1 MKIIHLISG
10 GDVGGA
16 KTHVL
21 SLLAGL
27 KQEHQV
33 LLVCFLEGPFAQE
46 AREMGIPVQV
56 LPGHNLFY
64 IRKKLEKIIKAGRFD
79 LIHCHG
85 SKANLMGAILR
96 RRLTLPVITTI
107 HSDPKLDYL
116 GRPLSNLTYG
126 SMNRWALRRLDNW
139 ICVSEQLQDMMV
151 AGGTDPQRTFLIRN
165 GVDFSQISASV
176 PRDQYWSDLGLLM
189 EQNSVVFGIAA
200 RISPVKDMGT
210 LIRAFAKVVGQ
221 EPQARLVIAGD
232 GAQRRELE
240 ELAGKLCPRETV
252 LFAGW
257 ISDTDSFYNAI
268 DVNMLT
274 SLSEGLPY
282 AIPEGARMSCATI
295 ATAVGAVPRIVVDG
309 QTGFLVE
316 PGDVNT
322 LAERMLQ
329 VARDKELRARLG
341 RAIFEKTKRE
351 FSIDATVRTQVE
363 IYETIMRRAQR
374 RTWER
379 DGVLICGAYGNGNVG
394 DETILESIL
403 QQLRSRDQDLPVCVM
418 SKTPRRTA
426 KQMRVHSVYTFHHF
440 HTRREMHRAR
450 LYISGGGSL
459 IQNATSTRSLLFYLY
474 SIWSA
479 HKLGCRVMMYGCGIG
494 PVHGSFNRK
503 IAGRVIDVSADLIA
517 LRDPDSL
524 EELRNLGVTRPEIH
538 VTADPALL
546 QEVSQVRS
554 PAYQQYRQEA
564 GLQDGERYCLFA
576 LRPWGNVHKRLQA
589 FANAAEYG
597 WTRYKMTPVFF
608 LLEPRKDWEI
618 TQAVSELVQCPKLIL
633 PPTDSGSVVC
643 ALMHDMTMVVSMRLH
658 ALIFASGQGVP
669 VVGVSYDPKVSSF
682 MRYLGQACCV
692 DSETVTAEDL
702 CSLIDAAAQV
712 DLEKLGM
719 VRRLRDLAGRNGE
732 LAWRL
737 LHGGPAEHAQ

>member
-21 SLLAGL
+21 SLLSGL
-27 KQEHQV
+27 KQRHQV

-46 AREMGIPVQV
+46 AREMEIPVQV
-56 LPGHNLFY
+56 LPGRNLCRISKQLENM
-64 IRKKLEKIIKAGRFD
+64 IRAGQFE

-85 SKANLMGAILR
+85 TKANLMGAMLQR
-96 RRLTLPVITTI
+96 HLSLPVITTI
-107 HSDPKLDYL
+107 HSDPRLDYL

-126 SMNRWALRRLDNW
+126 SINRWALRRLDDW
-139 ICVSEQLQDMMV
+139 VCVSEQLQNMMIES
-151 AGGTDPQRTFLIRN
+151 GMDPQRTFLIRN
-165 GVDFSQISASV
+165 GVDFSKISASV
-176 PRDQYWSDLGLLM
+176 PRAQYWSDLGLQV
-189 EQNSVVFGIAA
+189 EKNAVVFGIAA

-210 LIRAFAKVVGQ
+210 LIRAFAQVVEQ
-221 EPQARLVIAGD
+221 EPQTRLVIAGD
-232 GAQRRELE
+232 GAQRQELE
-240 ELAGKLCPRETV
+240 ELAGKLCPQGTV

-316 PGDVNT
+316 PGDVNA

-329 VARDKELRARLG
+329 VARDGELRMRLG
-341 RAIFEKTKRE
+341 QAIFEKTKRE
-351 FSIDATVRTQVE
+351 FSIEATVRTQVE
-363 IYETIMRRAQR
+363 IYETITRRAQR
-374 RTWER
+374 RTRER

-394 DETILESIL
+394 DETILKSIL
-403 QQLRSRDQDLPVCVM
+403 QQLQSRDQDLPICVM
-418 SKTPRRTA
+418 SKSPRRTA
-426 KQMRVHSVYTFHHF
+426 MQMHVHSLYTFHHF
-440 HTRREMHRAR
+440 HSRRQMRR
-450 LYISGGGSL
+450 TKLYISGGGSL
-459 IQNATSTRSLLFYLY
+459 IQDATSTRSLLFYLS

-479 HKLGCRVMMYGCGIG
+479 HKLGCKVMMYGCGIG
-494 PVHGSFNRK
+494 PVHGSLNRK
-503 IAGRVIDVSADLIA
+503 LAGRVIDACVDLIA

-524 EELRNLGVTRPEIH
+524 KELRRLGVTKPEIH

-546 QEVSQVRS
+546 QEVSQVRT
-554 PAYQQYRQEA
+554 PAYLQYRQEA
-564 GLQDGERYCLFA
+564 GLQEGKRYCLFA
-576 LRPWGNVHKRLQA
+576 LRPWGSMHKRLKV
-589 FANAAEYG
+589 FVKAAEYG
-597 WTRYKMTPVFF
+597 WSRYGMIPAFF
-608 LLEPRKDWEI
+608 LLEPEKDWEI

-633 PPTDSGSVVC
+633 PPTEDGSVVC
-643 ALMHDMTMVVSMRLH
+643 ALMHDMNMVVSMRLH
-658 ALIFASGQGVP
+658 ALIFASGQGIP

-682 MRYLGQACCV
+682 MRYLGQAYCV
-692 DSETVTAEDL
+692 DSETVTAEGL
-702 CSLIDAAAQV
+702 CGRMDAAAQA
-712 DLEKLGM
+712 DMEKLGM
-719 VRRLRDLAGRNGE
+719 VHRLRELAGRNGE

-737 LHGGPAEHAQ
+737 LRGDPAEHA